1 MKVRYGD
8 QNTNKL
14 VFMHQYGAVVAHR
27 GDHQRYCCLLR
38 AVRLVE
44 YWLVSNADT
53 LQMKNYRVRRNQ
65 SIAAGID
72 DGHFQVV
79 GAAIG
84 IYHL

>member
-44 YWLVSNADT
+44 YWLVSNAHT
-53 LQMKNYRVRRNQ
+53 L
-65 SIAAGID
+65 
-72 DGHFQVV
+72 
-79 GAAIG
+79 
-84 IYHL
+84 